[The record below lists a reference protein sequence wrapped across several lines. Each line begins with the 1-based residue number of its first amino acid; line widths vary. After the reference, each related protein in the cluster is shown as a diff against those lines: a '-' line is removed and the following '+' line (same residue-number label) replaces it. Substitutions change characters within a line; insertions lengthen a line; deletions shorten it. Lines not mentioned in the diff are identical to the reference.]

1 MPKSKKKCDN
11 KVLICTKDS
20 VFFRKLSKILCK
32 QSIQAVLS
40 VSFPRFIKRND
51 PKVFSASLVD
61 AESGV
66 LDGPEKTELYKIFSG
81 SVPVLFLTG
90 RKNRKKIQ
98 DYISAGCFLCLEKDQ
113 FSLENVARSVI
124 IATKLSCPQ
133 SVVPAGSSGKK
144 DFFGMIIDRIPIPV
158 IVSFAPGFKI
168 SQINRHAEIL
178 ASDKILD
185 INKVKTQDL
194 VRLWPFR
201 FPDGSL
207 CGENYYPHYKA
218 VNSGVWIENELM
230 LIKNNDKEFWVSV
243 SSSGLFDSDG
253 KLIAVMTLFPD
264 ITLLK
269 KTELSLLREKAFH
282 THLIENAPEAVIMT
296 SNEGKVLMIN
306 EEFTNLFGY
315 ERDEILGKYV
325 DDFIAPSDL
334 REEAVTV
341 TKNIEKGS
349 RISLETVRKRKDGSL
364 INVSIVGA
372 PIVFE
377 GRQEAVYGIYRDI
390 TERVKAVSN
399 LKSRIKELNC
409 LFRTAEILLE
419 EEFEESDA
427 VFSKIAREI
436 PGALTFPEHA
446 FSKISIFGKDYYS
459 KPFNDFSHRHSAEIK
474 IKENTV
480 GAVSVFYDE
489 EISPE
494 EQNIFLEEE
503 KAMLK
508 DIASRISSFLVQK
521 KTLEELHESEEKMS
535 LAVDAAEIGLWD
547 WSFQTG
553 KLDVSERWAQ
563 MLGYDIKS
571 VKTDIKFLLGIIHP
585 EDKEKVVGLLEKQ
598 RSNPEKY
605 FRSDFRLKCA
615 SGNWKWVL
623 SCGKIP
629 RDNPHHMVGISIDIN
644 EHKRLEEQLMQAQKI
659 EAVGKLAGGV
669 AHDFNNILQAILG
682 YAEFA
687 SEMQAASHDCS
698 KELIEIQN
706 ASAKAIELTSR
717 LLAFGRRQVLK
728 PVSLDINEKIRDLL
742 IMIRRIIGE
751 NNRLEFI
758 PGHKLGSIWADPV
771 QIDQVLLNLCINARD
786 AMPSGGEILIET
798 ENVYFDDEYC
808 RTHLWATQG
817 KYVLLSVSDTG
828 IGMDE
833 ETSRHAFDPFFT
845 TKEPGKG
852 MGLGLSTVHGI
863 IKQHNAMINLYSET
877 GKGTTFKMYFPIVEQ
892 KASEVERILDGP
904 IEGGNERILI
914 AEDDETLRTMLKR
927 MLESVGYT
935 VYAVEDGAQAI
946 SHIKEN
952 WPRTDLALLDVV
964 MPNMGGKEVYN
975 FIRDNHPHIKIIF
988 SSGYTPNA
996 IHTDFVLHE
1005 GFTLV
1010 QKPYKREQLLKA
1022 IRSVLDKRSDQNPD
1036 LKNSV
1041 SME

>member
-1 MPKSKKKCDN
+1 MPGSKKKYVK
-11 KVLICTKDS
+11 KVLICTKDA
-20 VFFRKLSKILCK
+20 VFFKKLSKILTE
-32 QSIQAVLS
+32 QAIHSVLS
-40 VSFPRFIKRND
+40 VSIPRLIKKND
-51 PKVFSASLVD
+51 PKIYSASLVD
-61 AESGV
+61 IESGV
-66 LDGPEKTELYKIFSG
+66 LNGLENVSSASLVSG
-81 SVPVLFLTG
+81 KVPVVFLIG
-90 RKNRKKIQ
+90 KKNRNNVKN
-98 DYISAGCFLCLEKDQ
+98 YISEGCFLCLEKNP
-113 FSLENVARSVI
+113 FYLENIARSISV
-124 IATKLSCPQ
+124 ATESSFTRPGG
-133 SVVPAGSSGKK
+133 SAGRK
-144 DFFGMIIDRIPIPV
+144 DFFGMIIDRIPLPV
-158 IVSFAPGFKI
+158 IVSFAPGFKKSRVNRYAEALSSEKI
-168 SQINRHAEIL
+168 S
-178 ASDKILD
+178 D
-185 INKVKTQDL
+185 IKKVKTSDL
-194 VRLWPFR
+194 INLWPMY

-207 CGENYYPHYKA
+207 SCVSNHPHYRAIKE
-218 VNSGVWIENELM
+218 GVSVENQLM
-230 LIKNNDKEFWVSV
+230 VIKNNDRESWVSV
-243 SSSGLFDSDG
+243 NSSGLFDSES
-253 KLIAVMTLFPD
+253 KLLAVMTVFPD

-269 KTELSLLREKAFH
+269 KTELSLMREKAFH
-282 THLIENAPEAVIMT
+282 SNLIENAPEAIIMT
-296 SNEGKVLMIN
+296 SNDGQVLNIN
-306 EEFTNLFGY
+306 EEFTRLFGY
-315 ERDEILGKYV
+315 EREEILGKCV
-325 DDFIAPSDL
+325 DDFIAPPNLKS
-334 REEAVTV
+334 EAFSI
-341 TKNIEKGS
+341 TKKIESGS
-349 RISLETVRKRKDGSL
+349 GVSIETIRRKKDGSL
-364 INVSIVGA
+364 FNVSIVGA

-390 TERVKAVSN
+390 SDRVRATSN

-427 VFSKIAREI
+427 VFSRIAQEI
-436 PGALTFPEHA
+436 PVALSFPEHA
-446 FSKISIFGKDYYS
+446 FSQIKLSGKSYFS
-459 KPFNDFSHRHSAEIK
+459 KPFTDFAHSYSAEIK
-474 IKENTV
+474 IKETRA
-480 GAVSVFYDE
+480 GTVSVFYDE
-489 EISPE
+489 DIGLECLDP
-494 EQNIFLEEE
+494 FLEEE

-521 KTLEELHESEEKMS
+521 QTLEELHVSEEKMS

-553 KLDVSERWAQ
+553 KLEVTERWAQ
-563 MLGYDIKS
+563 MLGYEKNS

-585 EDKEKVVGLLEKQ
+585 EDKERVINLLEKQ

-623 SCGKIP
+623 NCGKIP
-629 RDNPHHMVGISIDIN
+629 RDNPNHMVGISIDIN

-687 SEMQAASHDCS
+687 SEMQATSRDCS

-728 PVSLDINEKIRDLL
+728 PVSLDLNEKIRDLL

-771 QIDQVLLNLCINARD
+771 QIDQVLLNLCINSRD

-852 MGLGLSTVHGI
+852 TGLGLSTVYGI
-863 IKQHNAMINLYSET
+863 IKQHNAMINLYSEI

-892 KASEVERILDGP
+892 KASEVEKILDGP

-935 VYAVEDGAQAI
+935 VCAVEDGAQAI

-975 FIRDNHPHIKIIF
+975 FIRNNYPHIKIIF

-1022 IRSVLDKRSDQNPD
+1022 IRSVLDKKSDQNPD